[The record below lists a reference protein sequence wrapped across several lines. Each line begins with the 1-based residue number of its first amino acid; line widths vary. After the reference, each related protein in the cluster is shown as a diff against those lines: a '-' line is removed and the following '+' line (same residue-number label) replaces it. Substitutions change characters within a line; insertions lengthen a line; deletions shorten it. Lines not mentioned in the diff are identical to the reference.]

1 MLKKFNSLAT
11 AVICSSLI
19 SSVVLADGEARDD
32 DHKDNGANYEV
43 TITNL
48 TRAQTFTPILVASH
62 RKGINIFELGSE
74 ASAELSTIAESGNP
88 APLAAAIEADHRSV
102 DVKNA
107 APLLESTGGL
117 LLPGHSVTVTVS
129 ARRGAKE
136 ITVASMLIP
145 TNDSFIAL
153 NGVKAPKGNKTTVYY
168 SPGYDAGSEPNDED
182 CLNIPGPVC
191 KGDGPSPEA
200 GGEGYVH
207 ISSGIHGIKDL
218 HPNVYDW
225 RNPTAKIVIKRVHR

>member
-1 MLKKFNSLAT
+1 MLNKFSTIA
-11 AVICSSLI
+11 AAIICSGLVYSTAAQ
-19 SSVVLADGEARDD
+19 ADGAT
-32 DHKDNGANYEV
+32 YEV

-48 TRAQTFTPILVASH
+48 TRAQAFTPIVVASH
-62 RKGINIFELGSE
+62 RKGVRIFELGSE
-74 ASAELSTIAESGNP
+74 ASTELSTIAEDGNP
-88 APLAAAIEADHRSV
+88 GPLTAAIEADRRTV

-107 APLLESTGGL
+107 APLLEGTGGL
-117 LLPGHSVTVTVS
+117 LMPGHSVTVTVS
-129 ARRGAKE
+129 ARKGAKE

-153 NGVKAPKGNKTTVYY
+153 NGVKAPKGKKSVVYY
-168 SPGYDAGSEPNDED
+168 SPGYDAGSEPNDES

-191 KGDGPSPEA
+191 KGAGHSPEA

-207 ISSGIHGIKDL
+207 ISSGIHGIGDL

-225 RNPTAKIVIKRVHR
+225 RNPTAKIVIKRVRH